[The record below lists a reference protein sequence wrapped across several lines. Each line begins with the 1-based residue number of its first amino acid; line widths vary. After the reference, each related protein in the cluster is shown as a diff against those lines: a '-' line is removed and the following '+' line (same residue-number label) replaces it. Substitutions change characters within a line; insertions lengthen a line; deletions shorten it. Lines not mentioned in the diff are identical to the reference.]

1 MADKRNQSVDPESGI
16 KTDFIYEVGDS
27 LKDDSIVIATS
38 QDVTSIIE
46 ANKRSA
52 NAIDKHHK
60 HGEWSKVASI
70 PLSIYYQLKEQGIA
84 DDPARFKRWLND
96 SDNKFFR
103 TRGGT
108 V

>member
-1 MADKRNQSVDPESGI
+1 MADKRNLSVDPLSGI
-16 KTDFIYEVGDS
+16 KTDFIYEEGDS
-27 LKDDSIVIATS
+27 LKDDQIVIATS
-38 QDVTSIIE
+38 QDVTSIVE

-70 PLSIYYQLKEQGIA
+70 PLSTYYQLKEQGIV
-84 DDPARFKRWLND
+84 DDPVRFKRWLND
-96 SDNKFFR
+96 SDNKYFR